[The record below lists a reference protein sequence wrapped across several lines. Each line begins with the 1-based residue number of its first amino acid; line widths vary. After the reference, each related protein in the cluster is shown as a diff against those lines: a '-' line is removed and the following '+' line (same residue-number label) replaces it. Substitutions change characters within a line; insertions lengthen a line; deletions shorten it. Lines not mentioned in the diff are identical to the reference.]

1 MAQAYVFVNVESG
14 SEDIVLKQLKA
25 LDIVEEAYISYGIYD
40 MVIKV
45 KKDTM
50 EGLKEAL
57 SKKIRTIEKVKSTL
71 TLIVVKHSLD
81 PFWMDSVAAIFWV
94 QTRRNGK

>member
-1 MAQAYVFVNVESG
+1 MAQAYVLVNVEAG

-45 KKDTM
+45 NKDTM
-50 EGLKEAL
+50 DGLKEAL

-81 PFWMDSVAAIFWV
+81 PF
-94 QTRRNGK
+94 

>member
-1 MAQAYVFVNVESG
+1 MAQAYVLVNVEAG

-81 PFWMDSVAAIFWV
+81 PF
-94 QTRRNGK
+94 

>member
-1 MAQAYVFVNVESG
+1 MIWMAQAYVLVNVEAG
-14 SEDIVLKQLKA
+14 SEDTVLNQLKA
-25 LDIVEEAYISYGIYD
+25 LDIVEEAYISYGVYD
-40 MVIKV
+40 LVIKV

-57 SKKIRTIEKVKSTL
+57 IKKIRTIEKVRSTL

-81 PFWMDSVAAIFWV
+81 KF
-94 QTRRNGK
+94 